1 MVQIMIKILSKKNEQ
16 ISLSENLNV
25 YSKIQ
30 KSTKFFM
37 FQQKKN
43 LKTDRD
49 GIATISSK
57 IKFID
62 SARFMATS
70 L

>member
-1 MVQIMIKILSKKNEQ
+1 MIKILSKKNEQ
-16 ISLSENLNV
+16 ISQSENLNV

-43 LKTDRD
+43 LKTDKD

>member
-1 MVQIMIKILSKKNEQ
+1 MIKILSKKNEQ

-43 LKTDRD
+43 LKTDKD

>member
-1 MVQIMIKILSKKNEQ
+1 MIKILSEKNEQ
-16 ISLSENLNV
+16 ISQSENLNV

-43 LKTDRD
+43 LKTDKD

-62 SARFMATS
+62 SARFMETS